1 MRPQS
6 NGNVERFNRT
16 LAAMLTVYCEKGQN
30 RWDEFLPKVLMA
42 YRSSKHSSTH
52 FLPNMM
58 VLGRNITSPFED
70 VIRRPPSAGDVDIA
84 DYISDL
90 HAKLHSVHEIARK
103 NLKTSAEYQKRNY
116 DLKAI

>member
-30 RWDEFLPKVLMA
+30 RWDEFLPEVLMA

-58 VLGRNITSPFED
+58 VLGRNITSPFEA
-70 VIRRPPSAGDVDIA
+70 VIRRSPSAGDVDIA